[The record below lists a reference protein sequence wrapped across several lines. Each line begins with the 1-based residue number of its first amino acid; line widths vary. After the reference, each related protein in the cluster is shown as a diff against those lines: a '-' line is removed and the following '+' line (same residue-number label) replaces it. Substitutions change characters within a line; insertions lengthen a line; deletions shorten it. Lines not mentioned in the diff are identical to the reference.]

1 MYAWIK
7 THKQNNPVRI
17 IRSGYGTVIE
27 YLSNFIEKYLYREVN
42 KTDSMLKDTH
52 DMSNVIDI
60 TDHSDILNKDS
71 FLVSFDIVNIFPS
84 ISNIFGLEA
93 VSEILE
99 NWEIDFPP
107 AECILETLKLCLEC
121 NNSLFNEKFHLQEDD
136 TTMRPHMS
144 CSYSD
149 ITICRF
155 DLKALNYPL
164 KIFCWKRFRDDI
176 FAVRNHSLQNKI
188 YNYSLLW
195 IYE

>member
-7 THKQNNPVRI
+7 THKENNPVRI

-27 YLSNFIEKYLYREVN
+27 HSSNFIEKYLYGEVN
-42 KTDSMLKDTH
+42 KIDSMLKDTH

-93 VSEILE
+93 VSEILG

-107 AECILETLKLCLEC
+107 AECTLETLKLCVEC

>member
-1 MYAWIK
+1 MYAWIQ
-7 THKQNNPVRI
+7 THKENNPVRI

-27 YLSNFIEKYLYREVN
+27 YSSNFIEKYLYREV
-42 KTDSMLKDTH
+42 KIDSMLKDTH

-99 NWEIDFPP
+99 NWEIDFPS

-121 NNSLFNEKFHLQEDD
+121 NNS
-136 TTMRPHMS
+136 
-144 CSYSD
+144 
-149 ITICRF
+149 I
-155 DLKALNYPL
+155 
-164 KIFCWKRFRDDI
+164 
-176 FAVRNHSLQNKI
+176 
-188 YNYSLLW
+188 
-195 IYE
+195 

>member
-1 MYAWIK
+1 MYAWIQ
-7 THKQNNPVRI
+7 THKENNPVRI

-27 YLSNFIEKYLYREVN
+27 YSSNFIEKYLYREV
-42 KTDSMLKDTH
+42 KIDSMLKDTH

-60 TDHSDILNKDS
+60 TDHSDILNTDS

>member
-136 TTMRPHMS
+136 TTMRPHMF

>member
-1 MYAWIK
+1 MYAWIQ
-7 THKQNNPVRI
+7 THKEKWI
-17 IRSGYGTVIE
+17 IRSWYGTVIE
-27 YLSNFIEKYLYREVN
+27 YSSNFIEKYLYREV
-42 KTDSMLKDTH
+42 KIDSMLKDTH

-121 NNSLFNEKFHLQEDD
+121 NNS
-136 TTMRPHMS
+136 
-144 CSYSD
+144 
-149 ITICRF
+149 I
-155 DLKALNYPL
+155 
-164 KIFCWKRFRDDI
+164 
-176 FAVRNHSLQNKI
+176 
-188 YNYSLLW
+188 
-195 IYE
+195 